1 MKFHCYKNA
10 LHEAVSSVQK
20 AVSNKAIIPVLEGIL
35 IVAEKNK
42 ITFTGNDLETA
53 IEYTLDG
60 IVEEEGA
67 IVLNS
72 RIFNEIVRKL
82 PDDKIEIIAH
92 PDKKVEINCKNIHL
106 EIKGLDPEGFPEVP
120 KVDRSKSMQ
129 INNFLLR
136 EMIKQTIFSISSDEK
151 MPVLTGALLE
161 SGENFL
167 LMVTIDGYRM
177 SLRKESVLGMKEGL
191 KIVIPGKALGELV
204 RLIKNEEESV
214 HMFYEKNQILFD
226 FGSLIFVSKLIQGEY
241 IAYKSIYPD
250 QYDTTVVVNTENLN
264 DSIERAGLVIDEERK
279 NPVSFEIK
287 DEKMTVLSKTE
298 IGNVTEVITV
308 EKEGQDIYLSF
319 NSKFLLDV
327 LKNIE
332 EETVK
337 LSFSGELGPCVIE
350 PVQGNEFSYV
360 ILPVRTS

>member
-1 MKFHCYKNA
+1 
-10 LHEAVSSVQK
+10 
-20 AVSNKAIIPVLEGIL
+20 
-35 IVAEKNK
+35 
-42 ITFTGNDLETA
+42 
-53 IEYTLDG
+53 
-60 IVEEEGA
+60 
-67 IVLNS
+67 
-72 RIFNEIVRKL
+72 
-82 PDDKIEIIAH
+82 
-92 PDKKVEINCKNIHL
+92 
-106 EIKGLDPEGFPEVP
+106 
-120 KVDRSKSMQ
+120 
-129 INNFLLR
+129 
-136 EMIKQTIFSISSDEK
+136 

-191 KIVIPGKALGELV
+191 RIVIPGKALAELS

-226 FGSLIFVSKLIQGEY
+226 FGSLIFVSKLIQGDY

-250 QYDTTVVVNTENLN
+250 QYDTTVEVNTDDLQ

-287 DEKMTVLSKTE
+287 DEQMTVLSKTE
-298 IGNVTEVITV
+298 IGNVTEVVSV

-350 PVQGNEFSYV
+350 PVQGSDFSYV